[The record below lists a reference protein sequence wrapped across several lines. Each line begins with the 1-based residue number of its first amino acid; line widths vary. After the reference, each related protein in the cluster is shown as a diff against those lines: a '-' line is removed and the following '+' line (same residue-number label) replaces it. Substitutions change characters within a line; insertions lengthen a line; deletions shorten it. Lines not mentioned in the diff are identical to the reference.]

1 MSWLNNR
8 TKGIKL
14 QRIWISDIQKYV
26 DQDIEIWGWLYN
38 KRSKGKIHFLQLR
51 DGTGRLQGI
60 AVKGECDESS
70 FNTLTELK
78 MEASLRVSGK
88 IRADARSP
96 GGYELQVKN
105 ISLIQNPVSDYPI
118 GKKEH
123 GIDFL
128 MENRHLW
135 LRSTRPGAILRLRS
149 QAIMS
154 LRSFFYNRGFILIDT
169 PILTGSIGESS
180 SSLFSVP
187 YFDLGEAYLAQT
199 GQLYLEAACMAFGK
213 VYNFGPTFR
222 AEKSKTR
229 RHLTEFWML
238 EAEVAYLE
246 SEDNI
251 HLQEEMICHLVEDIL
266 ANSTAE
272 LKVLDRDIEAL
283 KKVKPPFP
291 RLDYGEAV
299 EKLQKLGSDI
309 QWGSDLGGH
318 DETILTREYE
328 KPIFILNYPK
338 KIKAFYMKE
347 NPDNPE
353 TVLCSD
359 LLAPEGYGEI
369 IGGSQRE
376 DSRERLTAR
385 IHEQELPEEA
395 YRWYLELREF
405 GSVPHSGYGL
415 GLERVVAWLSGIQH
429 IREASPFPRTV
440 SRIYP

>member
-1 MSWLNNR
+1 M
-8 TKGIKL
+8 
-14 QRIWISDIQKYV
+14 QRIWISDIQEYV

-88 IRADARSP
+88 VTADARSP

-105 ISLIQNPVSDYPI
+105 IALIQNPASDYPI

-123 GIDFL
+123 GVDFL

-154 LRSFFYNRGFILIDT
+154 LRSFFHNRGYVLIDT

-180 SSLFSVP
+180 STLFSVP

-238 EAEVAYLE
+238 EAEVAYLD
-246 SEDNI
+246 SEGNMQ
-251 HLQEEMICHLVEDIL
+251 LQEDMICHLVEDIL
-266 ANSTAE
+266 SNSAAE
-272 LKVLDRDIEAL
+272 LKLLDRDIEAL

-309 QWGSDLGGH
+309 KWGSDLGGQ
-318 DETILTREYE
+318 DETILTKQYE

-338 KIKAFYMKE
+338 KVKAFYMKE

-376 DSRERLTAR
+376 DSRERLIAR
-385 IHEQELPEEA
+385 IHEEELPEEA
-395 YRWYLELREF
+395 YLWYLELREF

-415 GLERVVAWLSGIQH
+415 GLERLVTWLSGIKH
-429 IREASPFPRTV
+429 IREASPFPRTI

>member
-1 MSWLNNR
+1 MNNQ

-14 QRIWISDIQKYV
+14 QRIWISDIQNYV

-78 MEASLRVSGK
+78 MEASLSVSGK
-88 IRADARSP
+88 ATADARSP
-96 GGYELQVKN
+96 GGYELQVKK

-128 MENRHLW
+128 LENRHLW

-154 LRSFFYNRGFILIDT
+154 LRSFFHNRGFILIDT

-238 EAEVAYLE
+238 EAEVAYLD
-246 SEDNI
+246 SEGNMQ
-251 HLQEEMICHLVEDIL
+251 LQEDMICHLVENIL
-266 ANSTAE
+266 SNSTAE

-283 KKVKPPFP
+283 KKVTPPFP

-309 QWGSDLGGH
+309 QWGSDLGAQ
-318 DETILTREYE
+318 DETILTKQYE
-328 KPIFILNYPK
+328 KPLFILNYPK
-338 KIKAFYMKE
+338 KVKAFYMKE
-347 NPDNPE
+347 NPSNPE

-376 DSRERLTAR
+376 DNRERLIAR

-429 IREASPFPRTV
+429 IREASPFPRTI

>member
-1 MSWLNNR
+1 MCS
-8 TKGIKL
+8 
-14 QRIWISDIQKYV
+14 SD
-26 DQDIEIWGWLYN
+26 L
-38 KRSKGKIHFLQLR
+38 
-51 DGTGRLQGI
+51 
-60 AVKGECDESS
+60 
-70 FNTLTELK
+70 
-78 MEASLRVSGK
+78 
-88 IRADARSP
+88 
-96 GGYELQVKN
+96 
-105 ISLIQNPVSDYPI
+105 
-118 GKKEH
+118 
-123 GIDFL
+123 
-128 MENRHLW
+128 
-135 LRSTRPGAILRLRS
+135 GAILRLRS

-154 LRSFFYNRGFILIDT
+154 LRSFFYNRGFMLIDT

-187 YFDLGEAYLAQT
+187 YFDLGKAYLAQT

-246 SEDNI
+246 SEGNI
-251 HLQEEMICHLVEDIL
+251 QLQEEMICHLVEDIL

-283 KKVKPPFP
+283 KKVEPPFP

-338 KIKAFYMKE
+338 KVKAFYMKE

-385 IHEQELPEEA
+385 IHEQELPEED

-429 IREASPFPRTV
+429 IREASPFPRTI

>member
-1 MSWLNNR
+1 MNNQ

-14 QRIWISDIQKYV
+14 QRIWISDIQEYV

-88 IRADARSP
+88 VTADARSP

-105 ISLIQNPVSDYPI
+105 ISLIQNPSSDYPI

-123 GIDFL
+123 GVDFL

-154 LRSFFYNRGFILIDT
+154 LRSFFHNRGYVLIDT

-180 SSLFSVP
+180 STLFSVP

-238 EAEVAYLE
+238 EAEVAYLD
-246 SEDNI
+246 SEGNI
-251 HLQEEMICHLVEDIL
+251 QLQEDMICHLVEDIL
-266 ANSTAE
+266 TNSAAE
-272 LKVLDRDIEAL
+272 LKLLDRDIEAL

-309 QWGSDLGGH
+309 QWGSDLGGQ
-318 DETILTREYE
+318 DETILTKQYE

-338 KIKAFYMKE
+338 KVKAFYMKE

-376 DSRERLTAR
+376 DSRERLIAR
-385 IHEQELPEEA
+385 IHEEELPEEA
-395 YRWYLELREF
+395 YLWYLELREF

-415 GLERVVAWLSGIQH
+415 GLERVVTWLSGIKH
-429 IREASPFPRTV
+429 IREASPFPRTI